1 MHRAMFHRRS
11 VKRLCRK
18 CSEEYSTNWNR
29 STSNLGLQRMMSRSV
44 ETWRLPA
51 GDALFYAMKDS
62 TVRTA
67 GLLRAQKPTVLDK
80 IREAMRTELVKYTRG
95 EIVELPMPALIVSAI
110 KP

>member
-1 MHRAMFHRRS
+1 MR
-11 VKRLCRK
+11 
-18 CSEEYSTNWNR
+18 
-29 STSNLGLQRMMSRSV
+29 
-44 ETWRLPA
+44 
-51 GDALFYAMKDS
+51 DS

-95 EIVELPMPALIVSAI
+95 EIVELPMPALIVAAI